1 MELQDQLSRSC
12 AERKFFV
19 HAVIY
24 NKSVSKQ
31 NQTQLKSQG
40 TQERIASGA
49 DRDPDVQAVDSW
61 ALVPELIRTETV
73 PLPPHWDAI
82 FGPLRGDAP
91 DELFVVGQ
99 IGQSLDGCVATAS
112 GHSHYING
120 PAGLAHL
127 HRLRAIVDAVV
138 VGVGTALA
146 DDPQLTVRHVAGRN
160 PARVVIDPGARLPAA
175 AKMFAR
181 DGVRR
186 LVMTAHDLKPQ
197 LPADIE
203 IVGLQTFQRRIA
215 PEAILSALHERGLRR
230 ILIEGGAE
238 TVSRFLVANCLDRLH
253 VVVAPII
260 IGNGRPSFN
269 LPPIERVQEALRAPM
284 KIHQL
289 DGDVLFDCD
298 LSAER
303 RAIGPAKTSM
313 RPTRIN
319 DFSRDRASRRC
330 VSGVAISGSD

>member
-1 MELQDQLSRSC
+1 M
-12 AERKFFV
+12 
-19 HAVIY
+19 
-24 NKSVSKQ
+24 
-31 NQTQLKSQG
+31 
-40 TQERIASGA
+40 
-49 DRDPDVQAVDSW
+49 
-61 ALVPELIRTETV
+61 V

-82 FGPLRGDAP
+82 FGPLRGHAL
-91 DELFVVGQ
+91 DELFVVAQ
-99 IGQSLDGCVATAS
+99 IGQSLDGRVATAS

-146 DDPQLTVRHVAGRN
+146 DDPRLTVRNVAGRD

-186 LVMTAHDLKPQ
+186 LVMTAHDVKPR
-197 LPADIE
+197 LPAGIE
-203 IVGLQTFQRRIA
+203 IVGLQAFQRRIA

-253 VVVAPII
+253 VVVSPII
-260 IGNGRPSFN
+260 FGNGRPSFN
-269 LPPIERVQEALRAPM
+269 LPRIERVQEALRAPT

-298 LSAER
+298 LSAQR
-303 RAIGPAKTSM
+303 PAIGQ
-313 RPTRIN
+313 
-319 DFSRDRASRRC
+319 RRH
-330 VSGVAISGSD
+330 

>member
-1 MELQDQLSRSC
+1 
-12 AERKFFV
+12 
-19 HAVIY
+19 
-24 NKSVSKQ
+24 
-31 NQTQLKSQG
+31 LKSQG
-40 TQERIASGA
+40 TQKRTAPGA
-49 DRDPDVQAVDSW
+49 ARDGEVQALDSW
-61 ALVPELIRTETV
+61 ALVPELIRTKMV
-73 PLPPHWDAI
+73 PLPPRWDAI

-91 DELFVVGQ
+91 NELFVVAQ
-99 IGQSLDGCVATAS
+99 IGQSLDGRVATAS

-120 PAGLAHL
+120 PEGLAHL

-146 DDPQLTVRHVAGRN
+146 DDPRLTVRHVAGRD

-186 LVMTAHDLKPQ
+186 LVLTAHDAKPRF
-197 LPADIE
+197 PAGIE
-203 IVGLQTFQRRIA
+203 IVGLQAFQRRIA

-253 VVVAPII
+253 VVVSPII
-260 IGNGRPSFN
+260 FGNGRPSFN
-269 LPPIERVQEALRAPM
+269 LPRIERVQEALRAPT

-298 LSAER
+298 LSAQR
-303 RAIGPAKTSM
+303 PAIGQ
-313 RPTRIN
+313 
-319 DFSRDRASRRC
+319 RRH
-330 VSGVAISGSD
+330 

>member
-1 MELQDQLSRSC
+1 M
-12 AERKFFV
+12 
-19 HAVIY
+19 
-24 NKSVSKQ
+24 
-31 NQTQLKSQG
+31 
-40 TQERIASGA
+40 
-49 DRDPDVQAVDSW
+49 
-61 ALVPELIRTETV
+61 V

-82 FGPLRGDAP
+82 FGPLRGDGS

-181 DGVRR
+181 DGVRC
-186 LVMTAHDLKPQ
+186 LVMTAHDVKPQ
-197 LPADIE
+197 LPAGIE

-298 LSAER
+298 LSAQR
-303 RAIGPAKTSM
+303 RAIGAAKTSM
-313 RPTRIN
+313 RPTRID
-319 DFSRDRASRRC
+319 DFRATAHR
-330 VSGVAISGSD
+330 GDA